1 MADIFHSDS
10 YFATKRSGTE
20 VEADKRQT
28 AEEHFPVWIP
38 SSAETNDRE
47 NTLNAIHEKVKSSLS
62 DQSELNK
69 IVGSSHEKQE
79 RSVSA
84 YQVFSES
91 NISVIDETQHLGEFI
106 VDSLAE
112 YETHIVKTA
121 EPENCGETINDS
133 IKMKEVIVADEEL
146 GIAESKPQSEMQ
158 EMVRNDGEKRVGPE
172 GLDASVKCSLKVE
185 FIDGI
190 ALIQPAVASHKE
202 IGSTKG
208 WVKNGKQEVDANK
221 DKQSRRRGKS
231 IKRDSD
237 SKGKQSS
244 LTQTAEARVLCN
256 EDGSKIVYSR
266 KEMEALRFV
275 NVEAQ
280 REMWKKIYDGLGFA
294 VAAAYDDLAS
304 CNHQK
309 VSKHQKHIR
318 LNFDPRKRFEKK
330 ELAPSILGLVAGKGR
345 GNNLKIHVH

>member
-10 YFATKRSGTE
+10 YSATKRNLTE
-20 VEADKRQT
+20 VEEDKRQT
-28 AEEHFPVWIP
+28 AEEHFPVWV
-38 SSAETNDRE
+38 SSLAETNDRE
-47 NTLNAIHEKVKSSLS
+47 NTINAIHEKVQSSLS

-79 RSVSA
+79 KSVSA

-91 NISVIDETQHLGEFI
+91 NIPVIDETQYLGESVFA
-106 VDSLAE
+106 SLGE
-112 YETHIVKTA
+112 YETHGVRTA
-121 EPENCGETINDS
+121 ESESCGEIINDP
-133 IKMKEVIVADEEL
+133 IKIKEVIVADEEL
-146 GIAESKPQSEMQ
+146 GIAESKIQSEMQ
-158 EMVRNDGEKRVGPE
+158 EMVRNDGEKRVALE
-172 GLDASVKCSLKVE
+172 GLDASVKCALKVE

-190 ALIQPAVASHKE
+190 ALLQPAVASQKE

-208 WVKNGKQEVDANK
+208 WVKNGKQEMDGNK
-221 DKQSRRRGKS
+221 DKQSRRRGKG

-237 SKGKQSS
+237 NKGKQST
-244 LTQTAEARVLCN
+244 LTQTAEARRLCKQN
-256 EDGSKIVYSR
+256 VDGSKIVYSR

-280 REMWKKIYDGLGFA
+280 REMWKEIYDGLGFA
-294 VAAAYDDLAS
+294 VAAEYDDLAS

-330 ELAPSILGLVAGKGR
+330 EVAPSILGM
-345 GNNLKIHVH
+345 